1 MNGQTLAHVRR
12 VLSGPDRT
20 LIHAVTGAGHD
31 LKLEVPAETVREL
44 DPGRGFVLMVSWSLL
59 ELPPVP
65 AEVAAVPTSAPP
77 DESRVATPST
87 AAVVTP
93 NTTTSPANAVD
104 AAFMALMA
112 RSRRDTPSPGMAAPP
127 ATAAPPASTAA
138 SDADPERQIAA
149 LLGLAPK
156 P

>member
-31 LKLEVPAETVREL
+31 LKLEVPAEAVRDLE
-44 DPGRGFVLMVSWSLL
+44 PGRGFVLMVSWSLL
-59 ELPPVP
+59 ELPPAP
-65 AEVAAVPTSAPP
+65 AEVAAGPTSAPSEP
-77 DESRVATPST
+77 RATPAAT
-87 AAVVTP
+87 ATP
-93 NTTTSPANAVD
+93 ATTDTPATPATPANAVD
-104 AAFMALMA
+104 AAFMALMT
-112 RSRRDTPSPGMAAPP
+112 RSRRDGPTP
-127 ATAAPPASTAA
+127 ATAASPASTAA
-138 SDADPERQIAA
+138 GDADPERQIAA

>member
-1 MNGQTLAHVRR
+1 MNGQTLAHVQR
-12 VLSGPDRT
+12 VLSSHDRT

-31 LKLEVPAETVREL
+31 LKLEVPAEAVRDLEA
-44 DPGRGFVLMVSWSLL
+44 GRGFVLMVSWSLL
-59 ELPPVP
+59 ELPPAP
-65 AEVAAVPTSAPP
+65 EVAATPTSAAP
-77 DESRVATPST
+77 DERAATASPAATASST
-87 AAVVTP
+87 PAATQ
-93 NTTTSPANAVD
+93 SPANAVD

-112 RSRRDTPSPGMAAPP
+112 RSRRDAAAP
-127 ATAAPPASTAA
+127 ATADPPTSTPAATAAA